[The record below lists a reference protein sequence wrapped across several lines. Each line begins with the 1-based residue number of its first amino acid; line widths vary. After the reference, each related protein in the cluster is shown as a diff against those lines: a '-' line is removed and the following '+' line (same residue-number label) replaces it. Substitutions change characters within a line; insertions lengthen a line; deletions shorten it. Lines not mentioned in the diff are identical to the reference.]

1 MSTSV
6 PASGPITLSS
16 FRTVFTG
23 PSGAIRFSV
32 YQGATNGVPP
42 TGQLKMSHFFGKSA
56 LGYASNSTIVDAAL
70 SVYGMLFKIT
80 CSSPGT
86 SAGINFYGNTAS
98 DDPNIYKAAFQ
109 GLDGSGTLVQN
120 NFNSTWGTEERITY
134 NTLGITNGAS
144 WTLFLKMNQVTF
156 KLYDSSRQQVGAF
169 TNRLTQS
176 VIRRITCE
184 SPFTV
189 VRVLD
194 QENLVDRT
202 LAPTVVWQGTQV
214 LKLTATDGISGDKFG
229 LSMAASRDGTVLVV
243 GSPYSDISSPT
254 AYTDAGHVY
263 TYLKQGSSW
272 NLVSKAPCPTGSFN
286 SQRHGTYV
294 ALSGNGL
301 VMVVTQYSPNSARI
315 LTRATTSSQ
324 WTYIAT
330 ITGSR
335 ASLSESGW
343 VAAIGQPTG
352 GANNGGYVSIY
363 TSADS
368 GATWPLLQTLDGSSS
383 AFLGSS
389 ITLSADGN
397 RLAVGAYNET
407 VNGFASAGKVYVY
420 TRSNNV
426 YSPDLAVDGTG
437 YLNATGADLK
447 SNGYF
452 GLSHTNALAPIAHF
466 SGDAQTLMIGHTA
479 ANFNKGAVYFFT
491 RSSDTGRWSLS
502 FKDPSPGPT
511 FLGASVAVSYDGT
524 EAFAGAIR
532 IGESTGGELFRYV
545 FSGGAWSR
553 AASGIRPTDPATNNG
568 VGSWVSIA
576 SNPSTAFTGAYG
588 ADTNTGAVYIFQ

>member
-70 SVYGMLFKIT
+70 SIYGMLFKIT

-98 DDPNIYKAAFQ
+98 DDPNIYNATFQ
-109 GLDGSGTLVQN
+109 GLDGSGTLIQN

-134 NTLGITNGAS
+134 STLGITNGAS
-144 WTLFLKMNQVTF
+144 WTLFLKMDQVTF

-243 GSPYSDISSPT
+243 GSPYSDET
-254 AYTDAGHVY
+254 ATYPDAGHVH
-263 TYLKQGSSW
+263 TFLKTGNGWSR
-272 NLVSKAPCPTGSFN
+272 VSKMVDPVILSSSAKFGV
-286 SQRHGTYV
+286 YV
-294 ALSGNGL
+294 AISGNGL
-301 VMVVTQYSPNSARI
+301 VMTAGLTAYYYIRI
-315 LTRATTSSQ
+315 LRRTTTASA
-324 WTYIAT
+324 WTYST
-330 ITGSR
+330 TKNGNR
-335 ASLSESGW
+335 VSLSDDGTT
-343 VAAIGQPTG
+343 VAIGQATG
-352 GANNGGYVSIY
+352 GANSGGFVSIY
-363 TSADS
+363 TTADS
-368 GATWPLLQTLDGSSS
+368 GVTWPLLQTLNGTTGAS
-383 AFLGSS
+383 LGSS
-389 ITLSADGN
+389 ITLSVDGN

-588 ADTNTGAVYIFQ
+588 ANTNTGAVYIFQ